1 MAILGRGIA
10 PATTMLPVAA
20 GIAAVLGVAATA
32 PPESEHPDWLDG
44 SAVTAPAATASL
56 PAIAPP
62 AGFGAD
68 VPPIRSLE
76 PDEGVS
82 GNEPD
87 PEMFDRAGLEIW
99 WQNYQARGAK
109 H

>member
-1 MAILGRGIA
+1 MAILGCRIA
-10 PATTMLPVAA
+10 PATTMSLVAA
-20 GIAAVLGVAATA
+20 GFAAVLGVAAAA
-32 PPESEHPDWLDG
+32 PPECEHPDRLD
-44 SAVTAPAATASL
+44 AAAATVPATAASL

-62 AGFGAD
+62 AGFGAG

-87 PEMFDRAGLEIW
+87 PEMFDRAGLEVW